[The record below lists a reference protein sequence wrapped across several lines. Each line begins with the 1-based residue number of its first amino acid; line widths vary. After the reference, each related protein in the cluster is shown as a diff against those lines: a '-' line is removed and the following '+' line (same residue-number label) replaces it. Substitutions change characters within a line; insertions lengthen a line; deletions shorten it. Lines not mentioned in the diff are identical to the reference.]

1 MVAMS
6 EPESSTGRV
15 GFAPGPDGGAGAS
28 RPMAEYEYPLPEESI
43 AQTPAEP
50 RSSARLLVAAG
61 VGGSDRLAH
70 RTVADLPELV
80 GPGDVVVVN
89 DTRVLTGRLHLTK
102 ATGGRAEVL
111 LLEPTTGA
119 DEWEALVRPGRRLP
133 EGTLLSERPGGP
145 VVVEVGPPV
154 AGLEDGRRRVRLVD
168 PTVVE
173 RAGTV
178 PLPPYIH
185 RPLED
190 PDRYQTVYSTSET
203 LADRSAA
210 APTAGLHFTPE
221 VLAGCRRAGAEVVR
235 LDLSIGLDTFRPVT
249 AATAEEHVI
258 HSERYAVPAATMAAC
273 ADAERVIA
281 VGTTAVRAL
290 ESAAVTGNL
299 SGRTDL
305 YIHGDYRF
313 RVVDVLITNFHLPRS
328 SLLLLVESFCGDQW
342 RRLYATALAEGY
354 RFLSFGD
361 AMMVARSGPPGPSR

>member
-119 DEWEALVRPGRRLP
+119 DEWEAPP
-133 EGTLLSERPGGP
+133 APGGDAP
-145 VVVEVGPPV
+145 VGT
-154 AGLEDGRRRVRLVD
+154 AGRPRRRRGGSARG
-168 PTVVE
+168 
-173 RAGTV
+173 RA
-178 PLPPYIH
+178 
-185 RPLED
+185 
-190 PDRYQTVYSTSET
+190 
-203 LADRSAA
+203 
-210 APTAGLHFTPE
+210 
-221 VLAGCRRAGAEVVR
+221 
-235 LDLSIGLDTFRPVT
+235 
-249 AATAEEHVI
+249 
-258 HSERYAVPAATMAAC
+258 
-273 ADAERVIA
+273 
-281 VGTTAVRAL
+281 
-290 ESAAVTGNL
+290 
-299 SGRTDL
+299 
-305 YIHGDYRF
+305 
-313 RVVDVLITNFHLPRS
+313 
-328 SLLLLVESFCGDQW
+328 
-342 RRLYATALAEGY
+342 
-354 RFLSFGD
+354 
-361 AMMVARSGPPGPSR
+361 